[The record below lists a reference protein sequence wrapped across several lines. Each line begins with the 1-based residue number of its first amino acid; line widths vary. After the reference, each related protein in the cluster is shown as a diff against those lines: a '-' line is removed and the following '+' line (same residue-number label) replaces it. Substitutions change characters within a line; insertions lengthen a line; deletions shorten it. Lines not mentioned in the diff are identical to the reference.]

1 MTVPRVRFAASDVPR
16 ELLTNLTLRE
26 LRSKYKRSVI
36 GWGWSVVNP
45 IVTITVYSIVFSVFL
60 RVTPPEGEPSGLH
73 SFALFLMCGLLPW
86 LFTSNCS
93 LAAVSTLT
101 ANESLIKK
109 VYFPRW
115 VLPASSVA
123 SWLVS
128 FFIEIAVMTLV
139 LLVAGSMVLPWLPIV
154 LGVVALHTA
163 FVFGV
168 ALVLAPLNAYF
179 RDVEHFTA
187 IGLNIW
193 FWATPI
199 IYPIS
204 TLYRADGTPHE
215 LLGIS
220 VTRLMNLNPMYHFV
234 TAYRDLLYNLRV
246 PEPRTWM
253 YMAVAA
259 SLSLLVGQWIFLRLE
274 ARLAEEL

>member
-1 MTVPRVRFAASDVPR
+1 VTAPRARAEGTEFPR
-16 ELLTNLTLRE
+16 ELLLNLTLRE
-26 LRSKYKRSVI
+26 LRGKYKRSVI

-45 IVTITVYSIVFSVFL
+45 VVIIAVYSVVFSIFL
-60 RVTPPEGEPSGLH
+60 RVEPPVGDPSGLH
-73 SFALFLMCGLLPW
+73 TYALFLMCALLPW
-86 LFTSNCS
+86 LFTFNGAMGS
-93 LAAVSTLT
+93 VTTLI

-128 FFIEIAVMTLV
+128 FCIELGVMAVV
-139 LLVAGSMVLPWLPIV
+139 LLIAGNMALPWLPVV
-154 LGVVALHTA
+154 LGVVALHTM
-163 FVFGV
+163 FVLGV
-168 ALVLAPLNAYF
+168 GLVLAPLNAYF

-193 FWATPI
+193 FWATPV
-199 IYPIS
+199 IYPLDV
-204 TLYRADGTPHE
+204 LYKADGTSHE
-215 LLGIS
+215 LLGVP

-234 TAYRDLLYNLRV
+234 TAYRDLLYHLRA
-246 PEPRTWM
+246 PEAMTWV

-259 SLSLLVGQWIFLRLE
+259 VASLTIGRWVFSRLE
-274 ARLAEEL
+274 GRLAEEL